1 MNEIKF
7 SHRMGIEDSTAIN
20 DGSEEKKMKKTNK
33 EWLTVKPKKSRWSD
47 DSRPDVFLLP
57 D

>member
-20 DGSEEKKMKKTNK
+20 DGSEEKNMKNK
-33 EWLTVKPKKSRWSD
+33 QGIVDGEAEEESLI
-47 DSRPDVFLLP
+47 
-57 D
+57 